1 MDVSSG
7 LKVKGVII
15 GVTVPVFLVIFV
27 SCVMLVICYAKRRN
41 GSRGRSIISA
51 SSLTNSLESSTE
63 DGRYCNL
70 MTIDHVIQLHN
81 HAGNEA
87 STDVC
92 NEQSSMGSC
101 ESPVTQTFEIESLVD
116 GAGSTSSEKLDG
128 SLSLSQDDA
137 FETSDKNRPNG
148 SVPNSKENGEPDT
161 CAKRP
166 THKTCGRS
174 RSESASF
181 KTSRTSSKRRPRS
194 LSTPHTL
201 QDSDVPNPPLSALI
215 LYSKGSPE
223 EETKVIQQHLLHDLT
238 QYNIRTVSED
248 TSMFRECPASWL
260 ETQMRAASAVFC
272 VCNEAFD
279 REWENKSDGLSVLV
293 PVFKKLCHGL
303 VTPSC
308 GKNQLLHDKIA
319 IVLPRVEDLHYVP
332 AYINC
337 RPKFRL
343 LKEDL
348 CKMARFVHGIPEC
361 QHSNNH

>member
-1 MDVSSG
+1 M
-7 LKVKGVII
+7 
-15 GVTVPVFLVIFV
+15 TFVP
-27 SCVMLVICYAKRRN
+27 CVMLVICFVKRR
-41 GSRGRSIISA
+41 GSRQRSVISA
-51 SSLTNSLESSTE
+51 SSLTSSFESSTE
-63 DGRYCNL
+63 DGRYYNL
-70 MTIDHVIQLHN
+70 MVVDHVTQPHV

-87 STDVC
+87 STDLS
-92 NEQSSMGSC
+92 NARSSLGSC
-101 ESPVTQTFEIESLVD
+101 ESPMTQTTFEIESLVD
-116 GAGSTSSEKLDG
+116 GAGSTCSEKYEG
-128 SLSLSQDDA
+128 SLSLGQDDA
-137 FETSDKNRPNG
+137 FETSDKDRSNE
-148 SVPNSKENGEPDT
+148 SVPDSKEIGELNP
-161 CAKRP
+161 CAKHP
-166 THKTCGRS
+166 AHKTYERRS
-174 RSESASF
+174 RSESVCF
-181 KTSRTSSKRRPRS
+181 KTTRTSSKKRPRS

-201 QDSDVPNPPLSALI
+201 QDSHTPNPPLSALI
-215 LYSKGSPE
+215 LYSKESPE

-303 VTPSC
+303 VTPSS

-319 IVLPRVEDLHYVP
+319 IILPHVEDLHYVP

>member
-1 MDVSSG
+1 M
-7 LKVKGVII
+7 II

-27 SCVMLVICYAKRRN
+27 SCVMLVICFVKRRN
-41 GSRGRSIISA
+41 GSRGRSVISA
-51 SSLTNSLESSTE
+51 SSLSNSLESSTE

-70 MTIDHVIQLHN
+70 MTIDHVIQSHN
-81 HAGNEA
+81 HASNEA

-92 NEQSSMGSC
+92 HVESSMGSC
-101 ESPVTQTFEIESLVD
+101 ESPMTETTFEIGSLVD
-116 GAGSTSSEKLDG
+116 GVGSTCSEKLDG
-128 SLSLSQDDA
+128 SLSLGQDDA
-137 FETSDKNRPNG
+137 FEMNRPNG
-148 SVPNSKENGEPDT
+148 SVTNSKENGEPNK
-161 CAKRP
+161 CAEQPSDKS
-166 THKTCGRS
+166 CGRRS
-174 RSESASF
+174 RSESVSF

-194 LSTPHTL
+194 YSTPHAL
-201 QDSDVPNPPLSALI
+201 QDSDAPNPPLSALI

-238 QYNIRTVSED
+238 QYNIRTISED

-279 REWENKSDGLSVLV
+279 REWENQSDGLSVLV
-293 PVFKKLCHGL
+293 PVFKRLCHGL
-303 VTPSC
+303 VTPSS
-308 GKNQLLHDKIA
+308 GKNQSLHDKIA

-343 LKEDL
+343 LQEDL
-348 CKMARFVHGIPEC
+348 SKMARFVHGIPEC
-361 QHSNNH
+361 QT

>member
-1 MDVSSG
+1 MV
-7 LKVKGVII
+7 I
-15 GVTVPVFLVIFV
+15 GVAVPVFLVLFV
-27 SCVMLVICYAKRRN
+27 SCVMLVICVVKKRRN
-41 GSRGRSIISA
+41 SSRGRSVISG
-51 SSLTNSLESSTE
+51 SSLSNSLESSTE

-70 MTIDHVIQLHN
+70 MTIDHVIQSHN

-87 STDVC
+87 STDLCTVR
-92 NEQSSMGSC
+92 SSTGSC
-101 ESPVTQTFEIESLVD
+101 ESPMTQTTFEIESLVD
-116 GAGSTSSEKLDG
+116 GVGSMCSEKLDD
-128 SLSLSQDDA
+128 SLPSGQDDA
-137 FETSDKNRPNG
+137 FEVSDKNRPNG
-148 SVPNSKENGEPDT
+148 TVPNSKENREPNK
-161 CAKRP
+161 CAKQS
-166 THKTCGRS
+166 TDKTCGRRS
-174 RSESASF
+174 RSESVSL

-194 LSTPHTL
+194 YSTPHAL
-201 QDSDVPNPPLSALI
+201 QDSDTPNPPLSALI

-303 VTPSC
+303 VTPSS
-308 GKNQLLHDKIA
+308 GKNQSLHDKIA

-343 LKEDL
+343 LQEDL
-348 CKMARFVHGIPEC
+348 SKMARFVHGIPEC
-361 QHSNNH
+361 QT